1 MHTETFSFF
10 FFFQTCAQLMKI
22 VENWQSGFW
31 HMFEKFWQI
40 SGGLSSAGS
49 YVPLMMSQRKP
60 SGTARAYFSHLCKT
74 SVLNAPSLLMR
85 PTWAAPRMVTA
96 LVAQVQIGQEWSEA
110 ACWEVS
116 LTPRDL
122 VIRKLI
128 QFQPRSASRFLLLP
142 KQPHKLL
149 LDREWHNSS
158 QPAIVM

>member
-31 HMFEKFWQI
+31 HTFEKFWQI

-49 YVPLMMSQRKP
+49 YVPLMMSHRKP
-60 SGTARAYFSHLCKT
+60 SRTARAYFSHLCKT

-96 LVAQVQIGQEWSEA
+96 LVAQVQIGQEWLASSCLLGGVTHPSWSGNSKIDPISA
-110 ACWEVS
+110 PISLPLLVAS
-116 LTPRDL
+116 LTTAQ
-122 VIRKLI
+122 IT
-128 QFQPRSASRFLLLP
+128 SGSG
-142 KQPHKLL
+142 
-149 LDREWHNSS
+149 
-158 QPAIVM
+158 MT

>member
-1 MHTETFSFF
+1 
-10 FFFQTCAQLMKI
+10 MKI

-31 HMFEKFWQI
+31 HMFKKFWQI
-40 SGGLSSAGS
+40 SVGLSSAGS
-49 YVPLMMSQRKP
+49 YVPLMMSHRKP
-60 SGTARAYFSHLCKT
+60 SRTARAYFSQQSAK
-74 SVLNAPSLLMR
+74 LLFWMR
-85 PTWAAPRMVTA
+85 HHCWWGQHEQHQGWSPILSTA

>member
-1 MHTETFSFF
+1 MRI
-10 FFFQTCAQLMKI
+10 L
-22 VENWQSGFW
+22 ENWQSGFW
-31 HMFEKFWQI
+31 HLFEKFWQI

-49 YVPLMMSQRKP
+49 YVPLMMSHRKP
-60 SGTARAYFSHLCKT
+60 SRTARAYFSQQSAK
-74 SVLNAPSLLMR
+74 LLFWMR
-85 PTWAAPRMVTA
+85 HHCWWGQHEQHQGWSHPTHYTCCASSN
-96 LVAQVQIGQEWSEA
+96 WSAA

-158 QPAIVM
+158 QPAVVM